1 MNDYRYSIIEIL
13 NNTSELL
20 AYKTANYDDDY
31 YEQTITDLRSRVVNL
46 YKGVIYTM
54 IHRFPPNPQT
64 KDYLVRT
71 ANKLFNDAQSI

>member
-1 MNDYRYSIIEIL
+1 MNDYRHSIIEIL

-20 AYKTANYDDDY
+20 AYKTANYDDY

-46 YKGVIYTM
+46 YKGVIYTL

-64 KDYLVRT
+64 KDYLIRT
-71 ANKLFNDAQSI
+71 ANRLFIEAQSL